1 MCTVGKEI
9 DRRRRRM
16 GSREWREGR
25 IRRWWLQHVQR
36 KGRGG
41 EVDFQLETSDTD
53 RKMRLACKKK
63 VIEEI

>member
-1 MCTVGKEI
+1 MEGGANPPLVGAACAEK
-9 DRRRRRM
+9 
-16 GSREWREGR
+16 RE
-25 IRRWWLQHVQR
+25 
-36 KGRGG
+36 GG

>member
-25 IRRWWLQHVQR
+25 LRRGCSMCR
-36 KGRGG
+36 EKGGGG